1 MIKANMNAQNKFT
14 RNLIKTLDNKGISQ
28 KEGIDK
34 IRDYVKY
41 LSSKTNISK
50 YRLRKMLT
58 YDVAKLIT
66 ADDVDTLVKV
76 LNITCTVFYMEEDST
91 IKSD

>member
-1 MIKANMNAQNKFT
+1 MIKVNMNVQNKFT
-14 RNLIKTLDNKGISQ
+14 RNLIKTLDNKGITQ

-66 ADDVDTLVKV
+66 ADDMDTLANV